1 MPAVSSWTGKWT
13 LAPPSGIASSHFQ
26 QQKRE
31 KGNEAHLPLKTT
43 CKLISSND
51 FPINLAT
58 SLEWI
63 LDSLSITERAPHSP
77 TVAPTRA
84 AGAESLWN
92 KCYITQAK
100 SCFVLPASYVLGDE

>member
-1 MPAVSSWTGKWT
+1 MPVSHSWTGKWT
-13 LAPPSGIASSHFQ
+13 LAPASGIASSHFQ

-31 KGNEAHLPLKTT
+31 KGNEAHLLLKMT

-63 LDSLSITERAPHSP
+63 LDSLSLRERAPYSP

-84 AGAESLWN
+84 ALAESLRN

-100 SCFVLPASYVLGDE
+100 SCFVPSASYVLGDE